1 MSVKKIAYL
10 GIGIALYVVLGLAMN
25 IPLLAG
31 SHIQTD
37 LGYIAFGAFCFLFGW
52 EACIVGIIGCL
63 IESLIVSGWVPV
75 GWMLGQLFI
84 GVACGIAY
92 KKFNQRWV
100 QIVVT
105 IIAVFIGIGAIK
117 TVVEC
122 ALYSIPVLVKFPKNF
137 VAFIADV
144 IPMIVGL
151 FIGVMLKSRLD
162 IEDVRDA

>member
-10 GIGIALYVVLGLAMN
+10 GIGIALYMVLGLVMN

-52 EACIVGIIGCL
+52 EACIVGIIGCF

-84 GVACGIAY
+84 GVVCGIAY

-100 QIVVT
+100 QIAVT
-105 IIAVFIGIGAIK
+105 IIAVFIGIGIIK
-117 TVVEC
+117 TAVEC
-122 ALYSIPVLVKFPKNF
+122 VLYSIPVLVKFPKNF

-151 FIGVMLKSRLD
+151 FIGVMLKSRLKL
-162 IEDVRDA
+162 EEG